1 MNMSTRTPLGV
12 GVIGM
17 GMMGK
22 SFAQICSQLWEA
34 KLIGVSDVVEEA
46 GKAAA
51 DTFDVPFYHDWNELI
66 ARPDVQAVIVATPE
80 SAHVEPTIA
89 ALERG
94 KGVLVEKPIAD
105 NMAGALRIV
114 AAAEKAGGVLLV
126 GHVQRFITQYAL
138 AKQLVDEGK
147 IGEVQYIQTR
157 KLNGKSAQNR
167 LRGRSSLPIFLGV
180 HDYDIVRWFA
190 GSEPARIYAES
201 QFVVLKK
208 MGFDVEDTNMAMI
221 SFKNGA
227 LAACETG
234 WILPPGHPNTSDHR
248 LWIQGTDGRID
259 IELFNQGMVVAM
271 NDRSNIP
278 GVAFMPR
285 VDGDIRGPFIEE
297 VRHFLACIRDGVELK
312 ITPQDAV
319 AALGIAE
326 AVIESART
334 HQPVLL

>member
-1 MNMSTRTPLGV
+1 MNRTPLGV

-17 GMMGK
+17 GVMGK
-22 SFAQICSQLWEA
+22 SFAQICVQQWEA

-51 DTFDVPFYHDWNELI
+51 ATYDVPFYNDWNDLV
-66 ARPDVQAVIVATPE
+66 ARPDVQAIIVATPE
-80 SAHVEPTIA
+80 SVHVEPTIA

-105 NMAGALRIV
+105 NTADAMKMIAV
-114 AAAEKAGGVLLV
+114 AERTKGVLLV
-126 GHVQRFITQYAL
+126 GHVQRFITQYAM

-147 IGEVQYIQTR
+147 IGDVQYIQTR

-167 LRGRSSLPIFLGV
+167 LQGRSSLPMFLGV

-190 GSEPARIYAES
+190 GSEPARVYAES

-208 MGFDVEDTNMAMI
+208 LGYNVEDTNMAMI
-221 SFKNGA
+221 TFKNGA

-234 WILPPGHPNTSDHR
+234 WILPAGHPNTSDHR

-271 NDRSNIP
+271 NDRTNIP

-297 VRHFLACIRDGVELK
+297 LKHFLACIRDGVDLK
-312 ITPQDAV
+312 ITPRDALV
-319 AALGIAE
+319 ALQIAE
-326 AVIESART
+326 AVTESART
-334 HQPVLL
+334 HMPVLM